1 MCYVTLNYGRHP
13 SSFEHLASCRS
24 IVDLVVGMVGR
35 VGKMVGNGVG
45 TAAAF
50 VGHDMKVSG
59 AVATRPAVAR
69 SGLPMWAALDI
80 A

>member
-1 MCYVTLNYGRHP
+1 M
-13 SSFEHLASCRS
+13 
-24 IVDLVVGMVGR
+24 DLVVGMVGR

-45 TAAAF
+45 TTAAF